1 MKEKKRASNT
11 SSRFSL
17 LMGLNV
23 SIFFSNISPKIKEC
37 TVLHVLTWGFGIQKL
52 DQDYPQAKE
61 TPISSYTTTQI
72 SMYRNFCFD
81 VSKIWMFLQK
91 NIKVSEFL
99 VLNFN
104 ISLKIMVPNLGQAGI
119 YISRQGTAYLKSDN
133 LQYHTLVCWDK
144 WLVDQ
149 VSDIFFHIFLQNS
162 LQTWFQF
169 IFLFFINLQK

>member
-37 TVLHVLTWGFGIQKL
+37 TVLHVLTWGYGIQKL

-61 TPISSYTTTQI
+61 TPISSYTTQI

-91 NIKVSEFL
+91 VISKFL
-99 VLNFN
+99 KFWTQPKKVLNSN
-104 ISLKIMVPNLGQAGI
+104 ISLKIMVPNIGQAGI
-119 YISRQGTAYLKSDN
+119 YQDKALHIWIWREKSH
-133 LQYHTLVCWDK
+133 LM
-144 WLVDQ
+144 
-149 VSDIFFHIFLQNS
+149 
-162 LQTWFQF
+162 
-169 IFLFFINLQK
+169 

>member
-61 TPISSYTTTQI
+61 TPISSYTTQI
-72 SMYRNFCFD
+72 STRGIFALMSRKFECFYKK
-81 VSKIWMFLQK
+81 KI
-91 NIKVSEFL
+91 IKVSEILNPTKKMLWIVIYLWKLWFL
-99 VLNFN
+99 TLGKQAF
-104 ISLKIMVPNLGQAGI
+104 IKTMQSIFELKPSLKN
-119 YISRQGTAYLKSDN
+119 RTASA
-133 LQYHTLVCWDK
+133 
-144 WLVDQ
+144 
-149 VSDIFFHIFLQNS
+149 IFWIILAQR
-162 LQTWFQF
+162 F
-169 IFLFFINLQK
+169 IREG